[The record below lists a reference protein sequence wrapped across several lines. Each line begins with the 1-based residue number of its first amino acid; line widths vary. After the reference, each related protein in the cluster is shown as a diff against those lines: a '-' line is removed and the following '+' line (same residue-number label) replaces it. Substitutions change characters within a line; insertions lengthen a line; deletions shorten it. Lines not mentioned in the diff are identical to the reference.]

1 MLFSLIRIIIFPF
14 SITER
19 ERERERE
26 SMLKTLVI
34 VAFSVFS
41 FSLIYGKFGAEK
53 DFLSI

>member
-1 MLFSLIRIIIFPF
+1 MLFSLISIIIFPF
-14 SITER
+14 SI
-19 ERERERE
+19 RERERE